1 MPDGSGEATKGASA
15 PSGDIVALRILA
27 TTDMHMNVLPYDYLA
42 DRPSGRGGLART
54 ASLIARRRAEVDNC
68 LLLDNGDFL
77 EGTPLGDFAARRT
90 AGMDRPHPAIAA
102 MNALAYDAAALGN
115 HDFSFGLA
123 FLRGATDRA
132 RFPVLA
138 ANLHVRRG
146 RGFAPYAIVDRS
158 LRDVAGRQVPMRIG
172 LVGFL
177 PPQTAEWD
185 RDLSSDLICDD
196 IVATAGRIVPQ
207 MRRAGAQIVIALA
220 HTGIGDPAARPGMEN
235 AATALAATPG
245 IDAVIAGHTHQVF
258 PGRDFRAIPG
268 IDPQRGTLAGK
279 PAVMAGFGG
288 SHLGV
293 IDLRLRR
300 DGAGGFCYLN
310 NAAIAAEALRTK
322 FERVAILDPDMHHGQ
337 GIQEIFYER
346 DDVLYISIHGDP
358 TNFYPVV
365 TGHEDERG
373 AGPGYGYN
381 INLPMPHGSP
391 EETFFEKLD
400 EAVAAIRL
408 FSADVL
414 VLPLGFDIYK
424 DDPQAKVAVSSEGF
438 ARIGQ
443 AMAGLDMP
451 VCVIQEGGY
460 DIDSLEE
467 NARQFF
473 TGLLDR

>member
-1 MPDGSGEATKGASA
+1 MRAYVARRPGRYVCRPIHLSNNRKTVAVKAYFDPIQNEHVPRSYLTRGQMRAPQEIPARTPPLVTALEGLNIEIGKPVDHGMDVISQVHDLGYLRFLESAHRRWMEIPDDWGNEVMSNIFVRSPNPLKGILAESARYQADGSCPIGEGTWKAAYASA
-15 PSGDIVALRILA
+15 QTALTAADDILA
-27 TTDMHMNVLPYDYLA
+27 GERYAYGLC
-42 DRPSGRGGLART
+42 RP
-54 ASLIARRRAEVDNC
+54 
-68 LLLDNGDFL
+68 
-77 EGTPLGDFAARRT
+77 
-90 AGMDRPHPAIAA
+90 
-102 MNALAYDAAALGN
+102 
-115 HDFSFGLA
+115 
-123 FLRGATDRA
+123 
-132 RFPVLA
+132 
-138 ANLHVRRG
+138 
-146 RGFAPYAIVDRS
+146 
-158 LRDVAGRQVPMRIG
+158 
-172 LVGFL
+172 
-177 PPQTAEWD
+177 
-185 RDLSSDLICDD
+185 
-196 IVATAGRIVPQ
+196 
-207 MRRAGAQIVIALA
+207 
-220 HTGIGDPAARPGMEN
+220 PGHH
-235 AATALAATPG
+235 A
-245 IDAVIAGHTHQVF
+245 
-258 PGRDFRAIPG
+258 
-268 IDPQRGTLAGK
+268 
-279 PAVMAGFGG
+279 
-288 SHLGV
+288 
-293 IDLRLRR
+293 RR

-424 DDPQAKVAVSSEGF
+424 DDPQAKVAVTSEGF
-438 ARIGQ
+438 ARIGR